1 MASQDPMLAPPDM
14 LTTCVNI
21 SEWSKLCK
29 VDEKSLASYKKKCD
43 QVNTGKIT
51 MTNMPKRNRRDWT
64 AWAFSW
70 QTKSPLIHLKK
81 LSTKP
86 VQIIISVTGSQ
97 HGR

>member
-29 VDEKSLASYKKKCD
+29 VDEKSLASYEKKCD

-51 MTNMPKRNRRDWT
+51 MTNMPKRNRG
-64 AWAFSW
+64 
-70 QTKSPLIHLKK
+70 I
-81 LSTKP
+81 
-86 VQIIISVTGSQ
+86 
-97 HGR
+97 GRRGHFPGKQKVH